1 MLDLTHLDRVRIR
14 RAADIAPAAEALRAI
29 ADGMADWRVAALPS
43 MTRCEPMRDAE
54 GRPLASAVF
63 GWEVGGDIW
72 SGVLRRTLDSPLHV
86 ACRYESEPFWCNSE
100 GFRTMA
106 PNRLLDR
113 IDLGSFER
121 RSLVHAALVVPV
133 HMPFGGIGA
142 VAFIPRDPRQ
152 TDLAAEFATHADTLA
167 AIVRPF
173 ITGYNRVTGDSL
185 SLSTT
190 DSLSRREVECLKWAA
205 LGKTD
210 VEIGMIMS
218 RSRATV
224 RFHIHN
230 AALKLNAANRNHTVF
245 RAAQLGYIAMSA

>member
-1 MLDLTHLDRVRIR
+1 MLDLSHLDRVRIR
-14 RAADIAPAAEALRAI
+14 CAADISPAARALRAI
-29 ADGMADWRVAALPS
+29 ADSMVDWRIAALPS
-43 MTRCEPMRDAE
+43 MTLREPMCDAE
-54 GRPLASAVF
+54 GRALAASVF

-72 SGVLRRTLDSPLHV
+72 NGVLRRTLDSPLHV
-86 ACRYESEPFWCNSE
+86 ACRYESEPFWCNAQ
-100 GFRTMA
+100 GFRTPA
-106 PNRLLDR
+106 PNALLER
-113 IDLGSFER
+113 IDLATFER

-133 HMPFGGIGA
+133 HMPLGEIGA
-142 VAFIPRDPRQ
+142 VAFIPRDPGK
-152 TDLAAEFATHADTLA
+152 TDLSAEFAAHADTLA
-167 AIVRPF
+167 ACARPF
-173 ITGYNRVTGDSL
+173 ITGYNRATGDRL
-185 SLSTT
+185 SISTT
-190 DSLSRREVECLKWAA
+190 DSLSKREVECLKWAA